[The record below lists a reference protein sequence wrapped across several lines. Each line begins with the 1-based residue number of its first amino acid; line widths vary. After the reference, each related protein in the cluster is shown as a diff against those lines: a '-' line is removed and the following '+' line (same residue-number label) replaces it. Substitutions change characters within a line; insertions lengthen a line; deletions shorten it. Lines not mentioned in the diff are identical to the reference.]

1 MKATIL
7 LLGYFILLSAGVTEI
22 KLYAQSWQWGDRGGS
37 PQSVSSSNWE
47 EVKDMAVDVNGNVY
61 ILANVKSDNIDVG
74 GQSISGRGDM
84 DVCLASFRC
93 NGTLRWVKIMG
104 SQNYGDVP
112 LTLRTDK
119 LNGVYLSIYSP
130 RTANKYP
137 VYIGNDTV
145 INSNDERSFYI
156 IKYDTSGNF
165 KWVRAPQPD
174 TATANFLSGTIDMDV
189 DSAGNIHALCQ
200 LSPGIFEGSFV
211 AVSTYT
217 FQGFP
222 YQDCILKYDRDGNFQ
237 GGLAFD
243 AKNCIRTGA
252 KMIRD
257 VQSGNYY
264 LSGGNMFSAAL
275 PMGNTQIAAASG
287 YIACFNLE
295 GKYLWDIQSDAA
307 SIEGRLVLD
316 ADKNMYVCGLIRSP
330 SASNPNANFNGFV
343 AQPYP
348 NISNGSPFVAK
359 IGSDKKNVWATYA
372 ILKGT
377 TFSAEVAMRNSGEIV
392 LAGFHPGYLAWPGYT
407 KDTFNYP
414 PNSGYRPFITRFNTQ
429 TGKILGMND
438 LATDSND
445 TRSRRIIS
453 DGRNNVYIGG
463 NFSNKLTVNSK
474 TLYSVGGES
483 DWFVAKY
490 GHNNCNCKNIP
501 EPKFSYTKNSLNN
514 ITFNYTGSAH
524 STIEWD
530 FGDGNTSTQ
539 PSPNHI
545 YASGGTYTICVTVTN
560 SCGDN
565 TYCQFV
571 DTWPNSVE
579 EQMLGDEVKIY
590 PNPAYNVLII
600 EGMNVGAKIELY
612 DIVGRNVYQGVSK
625 ADREAININHLPA
638 GNYIIQLTG
647 TDGQRMTGKVV
658 KR

>member
-47 EVKDMAVDVNGNVY
+47 EVKDMAVDLNGNVY

-74 GQSISGRGDM
+74 GQSIPGRGDL

-104 SQNYGDVP
+104 SANYGDVP
-112 LTLRTDK
+112 LALRTDK

-211 AVSTYT
+211 AVTTYT

-243 AKNCIRTGA
+243 AKNCIRTGVR
-252 KMIRD
+252 MIRD
-257 VQSGNYY
+257 AETGNYY

-287 YIACFNLE
+287 YIACFNTE
-295 GKYLWDIQSDAA
+295 GKYLWNVQSKHA
-307 SIEGRLVLD
+307 SFYGRLVLD
-316 ADKNMYVCGLIRSP
+316 KDKNIYLAGGINGPVTD
-330 SASNPNANFNGFV
+330 PNANFNGFV
-343 AQPYP
+343 ATNATIHGAPF
-348 NISNGSPFVAK
+348 IVKLDSNR
-359 IGSDKKNVWATYA
+359 KNVWAAYGIVDA
-372 ILKGT
+372 AMG
-377 TFSAEVAMRNSGEIV
+377 SVGVALRNSGEV
-392 LAGFHPGYLAWPGYT
+392 ALAGYFAGYNLSWPGYT
-407 KDTFNYP
+407 KDTLSYP
-414 PNSGYRPFITRFNTQ
+414 ANSAYRPLITRFNTQ
-429 TGKILGMND
+429 TGQVLGMETLAND
-438 LATDSND
+438 SAESYAT
-445 TRSRRIIS
+445 IAVS

-474 TLYSVGGES
+474 TLYTVGGET

-514 ITFNYTGSAH
+514 ITFNYTGTPH

-539 PSPNHI
+539 TSPNHI
-545 YASGGTYTICVTVTN
+545 YASGGTYSICVKVTN

-571 DTWPNSVE
+571 DTWPNSVG
-579 EQMLGDEVKIY
+579 EQMLNDKVKIY
-590 PNPAYNVLII
+590 PNPANEVLFITGL
-600 EGMNVGAKIELY
+600 EAGTKIELY
-612 DIVGRNVYQGVSK
+612 DIVGRQVYQGISK
-625 ADREAININHLPA
+625 AEKEMININNLPT
-638 GNYIIQLTG
+638 GNYIIKFTS
-647 TDGQRMTGKVV
+647 TDGTRISKKMV
-658 KR
+658 KGL